1 MNVLL
6 LSRVNNEILE
16 DLATD
21 TLFFR
26 HDLVRKG
33 PRHLSRFLRQNPVSV
48 IITADTVDA
57 DVLAEWS
64 RAANRPVY
72 VATYGEA
79 GHDKAWQQRLETAQI
94 NVLAPATSV
103 VAAFRAVEQ
112 RICNDQFGDHVH
124 TDLREEVTFIGAGIV
139 NLITAHYALK
149 AGYSVRIIDARPD
162 PRRKTHWRSLGCS
175 AGGGDA
181 RMFTLSEMDNY
192 NCRTI
197 HDDMNWQFS
206 RPVTERGWNV
216 APTGSLQEAERDWIA
231 SFEGL
236 PGWLADN
243 YNDSIFRFN
252 RESHPLWDAW
262 IASEPELFEASG
274 LQRDILRVYS
284 DAAHFQLS
292 KGRQDRIGATL
303 RNASLD
309 DIAHEQPILRRA
321 IEAGE
326 IVGGV
331 YVQGFTLNL
340 HRFMANLLDR
350 FERNGVTFDWNT
362 EMTSM
367 PVRIDG
373 KVDHVLL
380 STGERVSGN
389 LVISPGV
396 YAGSAIAQTASHRQI
411 CGVLGAWLS
420 LPDPQGLLRNSLKL
434 ARKDHVTEDAN
445 VTIGWTEKGERTA
458 IIGSGYGF
466 TGFNPNNIDEDLLQA
481 IYNGLIDT
489 AANCFPEQYQS
500 LIETATL
507 TDTLKYCVRPWTPS
521 GLGLFETFKS
531 KASCMIL
538 VGGHNTGGFAQA
550 PAIASAILA
559 TMRNN
564 HHQMHVDYHTDRLSL
579 MTQTDRLVS

>member
-6 LSRVNNEILE
+6 LSRVDNEILE

-21 TLFFR
+21 TLLFR

-48 IITADTVDA
+48 IVTADRVDA

-64 RAANRPVY
+64 RAANKPVY
-72 VATYGEA
+72 VAVYGEA
-79 GHDKAWQQRLETAQI
+79 GTDKAWQRQLANSQI
-94 NVLAPATSV
+94 TVLGPATSV
-103 VAAFRAVEQ
+103 VAAFRDAEQ
-112 RICNDQFGDHVH
+112 CICNDQFGGGVH

-139 NLITAHYALK
+139 NLITAHYAIE

-162 PRRKTHWRSLGCS
+162 PRRKTDWRSLGCS

-192 NCRTI
+192 NCRNI
-197 HDDMNWQFS
+197 HGDMNWQFS

-216 APTGSLQEAERDWIA
+216 APSSSLKEAERDWIA
-231 SFEGL
+231 SFESV
-236 PGWLADN
+236 PGWLAEN

-252 RESHPLWDAW
+252 RESHPLWDEW
-262 IASEPELFEASG
+262 IAREPELFAASG

-284 DAAHFQLS
+284 DATHFQRS
-292 KGRQDRIGATL
+292 KSRQDRIGATL

-309 DIAHEQPILRRA
+309 EIAAEQPILRRA

-326 IVGGV
+326 ISGGV

-350 FERNGVTFDWNT
+350 YEGRGVVFEWNT

-367 PVRIDG
+367 PTRFDG
-373 KVDHVLL
+373 QVDHVVL
-380 STGERVSGN
+380 STGERVTGN

-396 YAGSAIAQTASHRQI
+396 YAGAAIAKTASHRQI

-434 ARKDHVTEDAN
+434 ARKNHVTEDAN
-445 VTIGWTEKGERTA
+445 VTIGWGEQGERAA

-466 TGFNPNNIDEDLLQA
+466 TGFNPNNIDEDLLNT
-481 IYNGLIDT
+481 IYDGLIDT
-489 AANCFPEQYQS
+489 AATCFPEQYQS
-500 LIETATL
+500 LIEAGSL
-507 TDTLKYCVRPWTPS
+507 RETLKYCVRPWTPS
-521 GLGLFETFKS
+521 GLGLFETYKS
-531 KASCMIL
+531 KACCVVL

-559 TMRNN
+559 AMRNN
-564 HHQMHVDYHTDRLSL
+564 HHQMHIDYHTDRLSL
-579 MTQTDRLVS
+579 MTQTDMWMT